1 MEGSKTISKVIPEG
15 EFNCIWAEA
24 GLVSYKLCDRN
35 YECDECPFDLVM
47 RQKSGPAS
55 GSVSS
60 GRSKSTPT
68 KTGESALYRED
79 TLLDVIRKIFSGPFS
94 EKPPGD
100 RVYSRNHVW
109 LKKVAAGTYR
119 IGVDHYAASLL
130 EGVGSV
136 VFPQTG
142 TYSAQNNPCAWII
155 CGDGTVAVHS
165 PMKGKIK
172 SVNPLLMESAGIV
185 QRDPYE
191 SGWLNEIQSEEE
203 LPIEHLDSAAM
214 ESLSKDQF
222 QQLKQEILEEFDKR
236 PPTLGVTLMDGG
248 IRPRSLRDVLGP
260 AAYVTLL
267 QKLLS
272 YKPS

>member
-1 MEGSKTISKVIPEG
+1 MEGSKTISKMIPDG
-15 EFNCIWAEA
+15 ELNCIWAEA

-55 GSVSS
+55 GSVLP
-60 GRSKSTPT
+60 GKSKSAPPKGGGDTPHNQ
-68 KTGESALYRED
+68 D

-100 RVYSRNHVW
+100 RMYSRDHVW
-109 LKKVAAGTYR
+109 LKEVAAGTYR

-136 VFPQTG
+136 VFPQAG
-142 TYSAQNNPCAWII
+142 TPSALSGPCAWII

-165 PMKGKIK
+165 PINGRIR
-172 SVNPLLMESAGIV
+172 SVNPLLMDSAGIV
-185 QRDPYE
+185 QSDPYE
-191 SGWLNEIQSEEE
+191 SGWLNEIHSEED
-203 LPIEHLDSAAM
+203 LPADHLDSAAI

-222 QQLKQEILEEFDKR
+222 QQLKLEILEEFDRR

-260 AAYVTLL
+260 AAYVTFL

-272 YKPS
+272 NKPS

>member
-1 MEGSKTISKVIPEG
+1 MEESKTISKVIPEG
-15 EFNCIWAEA
+15 ELNCIWAEA

-55 GSVSS
+55 GSVST
-60 GRSKSTPT
+60 GRNKSKTP
-68 KTGESALYRED
+68 KAVEDAIYRVD
-79 TLLDVIRKIFSGPFS
+79 TLLDVIRRIFSGPFS
-94 EKPPGD
+94 KKPPDD
-100 RVYSRNHVW
+100 RMYSRDHVW
-109 LKKVAAGTYR
+109 LKKVAADTYR

-130 EGVGSV
+130 EGVGSI

-142 TYSAQNNPCAWII
+142 TSSALNNPCAWII

-165 PMKGKIK
+165 PMNGKVK
-172 SVNPLLMESAGIV
+172 SVNPRLMASATIV
-185 QRDPYE
+185 QSDPYE
-191 SGWLNEIQSEEE
+191 SGWLNEIHSEDE
-203 LPIEHLDSAAM
+203 PPKEHLASAAM

-222 QQLKQEILEEFDKR
+222 QQMKRAILEEFDKR
-236 PPTLGVTLMDGG
+236 PPTLGITLMDGG

-260 AAYVTLL
+260 AAYVTFL

-272 YKPS
+272 HKPG